1 MKEQIKCLVNGFEVL
16 ITNNAVRTRN
26 SSLQIELVKRLIECK
41 EIAGFNKSA
50 LPLFFNK
57 YLRFYQLS
65 EVEFISVDSVKN
77 MMKNETAKMNVAA

>member
-26 SSLQIELVKRLIECK
+26 TSLQIELVKRLIECK

-50 LPLFFNK
+50 LPVFFNK

-65 EVEFISVDSVKN
+65 EVEFVSTETVKN
-77 MMKNETAKMNVAA
+77 TIKPVTPKMNVAA

>member
-1 MKEQIKCLVNGFEVL
+1 MKEQIKCLVNGFDVL

-57 YLRFYQLS
+57 YLRFYELS
-65 EVEFISVDSVKN
+65 EVEFVTVDNVKN
-77 MMKNETAKMNVAA
+77 IFKKEGAHMEVAA